1 MACVEIRLCFALHV
15 NLALGGLVIDA
26 ARMGSDGSCEYTTLL
41 AACSSILVINGIAPG
56 VLLRV
61 WR

>member
-1 MACVEIRLCFALHV
+1 M

-26 ARMGSDGSCEYTTLL
+26 ARMGSDGSCEYITML
-41 AACSSILVINGIAPG
+41 AACSSILVINGTAPG
-56 VLLRV
+56 VLLCV